1 MNTNKITYTSTLL
14 KYKINILICTSC
26 RFILKKKI
34 SINNYRFI
42 IEFIIQIGK
51 RKLLLSIFIF
61 IN

>member
-42 IEFIIQIGK
+42 IEFII
-51 RKLLLSIFIF
+51 
-61 IN
+61 